1 MRRCFL
7 SETQEHLMIRCVRRS
22 RAIACLLLAFLVTSS
37 FAATTISPNT
47 TLAAETSNNTSAA
60 NSFAAQS
67 NGNLGAGNVSKVDV
81 HSLLYSGQKVPIYAH
96 FMPWFGGG
104 NHMNVG
110 YSSVDAAQVKRQ
122 VTDMMSRGING
133 AILDWYGP
141 NHATENNTALA
152 LKAEAQTRSGFVFAI
167 MEDAGALSACAKSG
181 CNVTNQLISDLKYAY
196 NTYETSPAYMRVNG
210 QPVVF
215 FFGVEQYA
223 INWNT
228 VKANVPGNPRFVF
241 QNAGGFSH
249 SQSQGAYSWVMINTS
264 NANDWQQ
271 NYLSNFY
278 LTSFSFDPSSTF
290 AATYKGFNDKYA
302 AWTQHRVVNQNCG
315 ETWVNT
321 WKEINQHFNIAKPL
335 DALQLVTWNDYEEG
349 TEIETGID
357 NCVSVNGWMTGST
370 LNWQIN
376 GNPSMVHHYTLYISK
391 DGKNLMS
398 LGDVPTGQRSMNLAP
413 FAFANGIYTIY
424 VKAVGLPSMMNHMSA
439 GIEYTVNSGSA
450 PTPTPPPSPV
460 PPTTATGVTVQS
472 PANNSTTTSPVHV
485 VASASA
491 PSGIA
496 AIRIY
501 VDNVSVY
508 TVNASGINTGVTMS
522 KGKHYVVVQA
532 WDNKGNVYKTPL
544 NITAQ

>member
-1 MRRCFL
+1 MM
-7 SETQEHLMIRCVRRS
+7 HCVRSRS
-22 RAIACLLLAFLVTSS
+22 FITFALMFFLAQFS
-37 FAATTISPNT
+37 FAATAITPNT
-47 TLAAETSNNTSAA
+47 TLAAQTGNNSSAA
-60 NSFAAQS
+60 NSFAGQS

-96 FMPWFGGG
+96 FMGWFGGSS
-104 NHMNVG
+104 HMNVG
-110 YSSVDAAQVKRQ
+110 YNSADPAQVKRQ

-141 NHATENNTALA
+141 SHAGENNTAMA
-152 LKAEAQTRSGFVFAI
+152 LKAEAQSHSGFVFAI

-181 CNVTNQLISDLKYAY
+181 CNVTNQLISDLKYIY
-196 NTYETSPAYMRVNG
+196 SNYENSPAYMKVNG

-215 FFGVEQYA
+215 FFGVEQYS

-241 QNAGGFSH
+241 QNSSGFSH

-264 NANDWQQ
+264 NANDWEQ

-278 LTSFSFDPSSTF
+278 LTSFSFGPSSTF
-290 AATYKGFNDKYA
+290 ATTYKGFNDKYA
-302 AWTQHRVVNQNCG
+302 GWTQHRVVNQNCG

-321 WKEINQHFNIAKPL
+321 WKEINQYFSTAKPL
-335 DALQLVTWNDYEEG
+335 DALQLVTWNDYEEA
-349 TEIETGID
+349 TELETGID
-357 NCVSVNGWMTGST
+357 NCVSVNGWMTGSM
-370 LNWQIN
+370 LNWQIS
-376 GNPSMVHHYTLYISK
+376 GSASMVHHYTLYISK

-398 LGDVPTGQRSMNLAP
+398 LGDVPTGQRSLDLAP
-413 FAFANGIYTIY
+413 FAFASGTYTVY
-424 VKAVGLPSMMNHMSA
+424 VQAVGLPSMKNHMSA
-439 GIEYTVNSGSA
+439 AVEYAVSSSA
-450 PTPTPPPSPV
+450 ASVPVPTPTPLPV
-460 PPTTATGVTVQS
+460 PTNATGVTVQS
-472 PANNSTTTSPVHV
+472 PSNNSTTASPVHV

-501 VDNVSVY
+501 VDNVGVY
-508 TVNASGINTGVTMS
+508 TVNASGVNTGITVS

-532 WDNKGNVYKTPL
+532 WDNLGKVYKTPL
-544 NITAQ
+544 SITAQ